1 MDPGV
6 RRDDEKEC
14 LATAR
19 HSLYGARAFGDF
31 AVTRPIRPASAR
43 WAILV
48 LAALAL
54 GACGRKG
61 GLDLPPQAAAT
72 PMGTGTAASNADNSA
87 AAKGS
92 AMTSSNEPDEVRAA
106 RGRKRS
112 FFLDPILD

>member
-1 MDPGV
+1 MTRSTRP
-6 RRDDEKEC
+6 
-14 LATAR
+14 
-19 HSLYGARAFGDF
+19 ARAP
-31 AVTRPIRPASAR
+31 RAS
-43 WAILV
+43 WALLV
-48 LAALAL
+48 LTAAALAL

-72 PMGTGTAASNADNSA
+72 PMGTAAPASDPDANSA

>member
-1 MDPGV
+1 MN
-6 RRDDEKEC
+6 
-14 LATAR
+14 
-19 HSLYGARAFGDF
+19 
-31 AVTRPIRPASAR
+31 RPTRPASAR

-72 PMGTGTAASNADNSA
+72 PMGTGAAASSADNSA
-87 AAKGS
+87 AGKSS
-92 AMTSSNEPDEVRAA
+92 ALNSPNEPDEVRAA

-112 FFLDPILD
+112 FILDPILD